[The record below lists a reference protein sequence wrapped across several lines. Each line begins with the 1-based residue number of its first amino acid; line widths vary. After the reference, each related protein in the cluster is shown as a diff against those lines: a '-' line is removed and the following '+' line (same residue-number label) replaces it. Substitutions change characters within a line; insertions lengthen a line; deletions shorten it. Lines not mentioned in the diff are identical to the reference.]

1 MGGTAVTKLIAFSMV
16 VALGPIC
23 AQETVVSPRPLGT
36 VADRLQESW
45 ARPVTYEDP
54 VWLWS
59 GDLETDKPG
68 VKWSTYPKRRVMQ
81 IPTAAVKNLDRKRD
95 SALLTQIVEAW
106 NRSAG
111 GPKFAVR
118 TSSFGIHIVPVASA
132 DASGRMRPAA
142 PLLDQVVTV
151 PAEFRLPNEH
161 LRALAWAL
169 KASTG
174 MWIYESIG
182 SIGVRFNQVFT
193 GTGNLMFEWGVEQR
207 QAREALIDLLTRSAT
222 TFSWR
227 FNCQPA
233 ESVQDRFCVLNIVPI
248 MVQRTNSAGEVIRDM
263 IAYDRCKRCPTRP
276 PLPPPRKKPR

>member
-1 MGGTAVTKLIAFSMV
+1 
-16 VALGPIC
+16 
-23 AQETVVSPRPLGT
+23 
-36 VADRLQESW
+36 
-45 ARPVTYEDP
+45 
-54 VWLWS
+54 
-59 GDLETDKPG
+59 
-68 VKWSTYPKRRVMQ
+68 
-81 IPTAAVKNLDRKRD
+81 
-95 SALLTQIVEAW
+95 
-106 NRSAG
+106 
-111 GPKFAVR
+111 
-118 TSSFGIHIVPVASA
+118 
-132 DASGRMRPAA
+132 MRPAA

-151 PAEFRLPNEH
+151 PAEIRPPNEH
-161 LRALAWAL
+161 LTALAQAL

-174 MWIYESIG
+174 MWIYDGIG
-182 SIGVRFNQVFT
+182 SFGMGFNQFFT
-193 GTGNLMFEWGVEQR
+193 GPGNLMFEWGVEQR

>member
-1 MGGTAVTKLIAFSMV
+1 VTKLIAFSMV

-36 VADRLQESW
+36 VADRLQEAW

-59 GDLETDKPG
+59 GDLFADKPG
-68 VKWSTYPKRRVMQ
+68 VKWATYPKHRAVQ
-81 IPTAAVKNLDRKRD
+81 LPPAAVKNLDRKQD
-95 SALLTQIVEAW
+95 STLLAQIVEAW

-111 GPKFAVR
+111 GPKYAVR

-151 PAEFRLPNEH
+151 PAEIRLPDEH
-161 LRALAWAL
+161 LRALAQAL

-174 MWIYESIG
+174 MWIYDGTG
-182 SIGVRFNQVFT
+182 SIGVRFNQFFT

-227 FNCQPA
+227 LNCQPA
-233 ESVQDRFCVLNIVPI
+233 ESPQDRFCVLNIVPI
-248 MVQRTNSAGEVIRDM
+248 MVQRTNSRGEMIREM
-263 IAYDRCKRCPTRP
+263 ITFDRCKKC
-276 PLPPPRKKPR
+276 PPRP